1 MCLRQHTTK
10 SLRLLLSKIC
20 RLWKGMVINMD
31 EKEKVFTLEENFKQL
46 EEMIEKLEDKEIGLE
61 ESFSLYEQGM
71 KLLKQCN
78 DQIDRVEKKVMVMN
92 QNGALD
98 EFS

>member
-1 MCLRQHTTK
+1 MCLRQHTTNG
-10 SLRLLLSKIC
+10 LRFTLLGIR
-20 RLWKGMVINMD
+20 RLWKGLMIDMD
-31 EKEKVFTLEENFKQL
+31 EKEKVPTLEENFKQL

>member
-1 MCLRQHTTK
+1 MF
-10 SLRLLLSKIC
+10 
-20 RLWKGMVINMD
+20 INMD
-31 EKEKVFTLEENFKQL
+31 EKEKVLTLEENFKQL
-46 EEMIEKLEDKEIGLE
+46 EEMIEKLENKEIGLE

>member
-1 MCLRQHTTK
+1 
-10 SLRLLLSKIC
+10 
-20 RLWKGMVINMD
+20 MD
-31 EKEKVFTLEENFKQL
+31 EKEKVLTLEENFKQL

-71 KLLKQCN
+71 NLLKQCN

>member
-1 MCLRQHTTK
+1 MGK
-10 SLRLLLSKIC
+10 
-20 RLWKGMVINMD
+20 
-31 EKEKVFTLEENFKQL
+31 KEKVPTLEENFKQL
-46 EEMIEKLEDKEIGLE
+46 EEMIERLEDKEIGLE

-92 QNGALD
+92 QDGELN
-98 EFS
+98 EFQ

>member
-1 MCLRQHTTK
+1 
-10 SLRLLLSKIC
+10 
-20 RLWKGMVINMD
+20 MD
-31 EKEKVFTLEENFKQL
+31 EKEKVPTLEENFKQL

>member
-1 MCLRQHTTK
+1 M
-10 SLRLLLSKIC
+10 ID
-20 RLWKGMVINMD
+20 MD
-31 EKEKVFTLEENFKQL
+31 EKEKVLTLEENFKQL

-71 KLLKQCN
+71 NLLKQCN